1 MSELES
7 FRRIAGD
14 NPFRA
19 WLESQRDESVKYL
32 VNAVDP
38 VAVHRAQGQFVIPI
52 SIATFARNRRTSIPI
67 RYIPRFD
74 IVLHWMRSFVRQHD
88 SIHQFLETLESN
100 IGRISHQP
108 ATL

>member
-38 VAVHRAQGQFVIPI
+38 VAVHRAQGQVQLVEKML
-52 SIATFARNRRTSIPI
+52 
-67 RYIPRFD
+67 
-74 IVLHWMRSFVRQHD
+74 VLLDKAKNLR
-88 SIHQFLETLESN
+88 
-100 IGRISHQP
+100 
-108 ATL
+108 